1 MRMMP
6 VAAVAGFVAYVSA
19 CAPQSSQSFDPN
31 DPAVIAVIDSLMN
44 DAVQASREVDPVK
57 VLESMGTGENFT
69 LITGDVMLRGSETV
83 AAAFAETYNG
93 LLRQTSTLEQSY
105 TRLLTPDVAVFSAVA
120 EGTYTDLAGW
130 TSEPVGLG
138 LTVVFVREDG
148 RWVGRVV
155 HQSIAP

>member
-6 VAAVAGFVAYVSA
+6 VAAVAGFVACVSA

-83 AAAFAETYNG
+83 AAAFADTYNG

>member
-6 VAAVAGFVAYVSA
+6 VAAVAGFVACVSA

-44 DAVQASREVDPVK
+44 DAVQASREVDAVG
-57 VLESMGTGENFT
+57 VMESMGTGENFT
-69 LITGDVMLRGSETV
+69 LVTGDVMLHGSEAVTS
-83 AAAFAETYNG
+83 AFADTYEG
-93 LLRQTSTLEQSY
+93 LLRQTSTVDETH
-105 TRLLTPDVAVFSAVA
+105 TRLLTPNVAVFSAVG

-138 LTVVFVREDG
+138 LTIIFVLEDG

>member
-6 VAAVAGFVAYVSA
+6 VAAVAGFVACVSA

-44 DAVQASREVDPVK
+44 DAVQASREVDAVG
-57 VLESMGTGENFT
+57 VMESMGTGENFT
-69 LITGDVMLRGSETV
+69 LITGDVMLRGSEAV
-83 AAAFAETYNG
+83 AAAFADTYNG

>member
-1 MRMMP
+1 MKIMP
-6 VAAVAGFVAYVSA
+6 IAAVVGVVAGLSA

-31 DPAVIAVIDSLMN
+31 DPAVIAIIDSLMN
-44 DAVQASREVDPVK
+44 NDVQASRQVDAVR
-57 VLESMGTGENFT
+57 VMESMGTGENFT
-69 LITGDVMLRGSETV
+69 LVTGDVMLHGSEAV
-83 AAAFAETYNG
+83 ASAFADTYEG
-93 LLRQTSTLEQSY
+93 LLRQNSTVDETH
-105 TRLLTPDVAVFSAVA
+105 TRLLTPDVAVFSAVG

-138 LTVVFVREDG
+138 LTIIFVLEDG

>member
-6 VAAVAGFVAYVSA
+6 VAAVAGFVACVSA

-44 DAVQASREVDPVK
+44 DAVQASMEVDAVG
-57 VLESMGTGENFT
+57 VMESMGTGENFT
-69 LITGDVMLRGSETV
+69 LVTGDVMLHGSEAV
-83 AAAFAETYNG
+83 ASAFADTYEG
-93 LLRQTSTLEQSY
+93 LLRQTSTVDETH
-105 TRLLTPDVAVFSAVA
+105 TRLLTPNVAVFSAVG

-138 LTVVFVREDG
+138 LTIIFVLEDG

>member
-6 VAAVAGFVAYVSA
+6 VAAVAGVMSCLSA

-44 DAVQASREVDPVK
+44 DAVQASREVDAVG
-57 VLESMGTGENFT
+57 VMESMGTGENFT
-69 LITGDVMLRGSETV
+69 LVTGDVMLHGSEAVTS
-83 AAAFAETYNG
+83 AFVDTYEG
-93 LLRQTSTLEQSY
+93 LLRQSSTVDETH
-105 TRLLTPDVAVFSAVA
+105 TRLLTPNVAVFSAVG

-138 LTVVFVREDG
+138 LTIIFVLEDG

>member
-6 VAAVAGFVAYVSA
+6 IAAVAGVVAGLSA

-31 DPAVIAVIDSLMN
+31 DPAVIAVIDSIMR
-44 DAVQASREVDPVK
+44 DAVQASREVDAVR
-57 VLESMGTGENFT
+57 VMESMGTGENFT
-69 LITGDVMLRGSETV
+69 LVTGDVMLHGSEVV
-83 AAAFAETYNG
+83 AAAFADTYDG
-93 LLRQTSTLEQSY
+93 LLRQNSTVDETH
-105 TRLLTPDVAVFSAVA
+105 TRLLTPDVAVFSAVG

-138 LTVVFVREDG
+138 ITIVFGLEDG

>member
-6 VAAVAGFVAYVSA
+6 IAAVAAVVAGLSA

-44 DAVQASREVDPVK
+44 NAVQASREVDPVK
-57 VLESMGTGENFT
+57 VLESMGTGEYFT
-69 LITGDVMLRGSETV
+69 LVTGDVMLRGSEAV
-83 AAAFAETYNG
+83 AAAFADTYEG
-93 LLRQTSTLEQSY
+93 LLRQNSTIEETH
-105 TRLLTPDVAVFSAVA
+105 TRLLTPDVAVFSGVG

-138 LTVVFVREDG
+138 LTIVFVLEDG

>member
-6 VAAVAGFVAYVSA
+6 VAAVAGVVSCLSA

-31 DPAVIAVIDSLMN
+31 DPAVIAVIDSLMK
-44 DAVQASREVDPVK
+44 DAVQASRDVDPVK
-57 VLESMGTGENFT
+57 VMESMGTGENFT
-69 LITGDVMLRGSETV
+69 LITGDVMLRGSEVV
-83 AAAFAETYNG
+83 AAAFADTYGG
-93 LLRQTSTLEQSY
+93 LLRQNSTIDETH
-105 TRLLTPDVAVFSAVA
+105 TRLLTPDVAVFSAVG

-138 LTVVFVREDG
+138 LTIIFVLEDG
-148 RWVGRVV
+148 RWVGRVI

>member
-6 VAAVAGFVAYVSA
+6 VAALAGIVSCLSA

-31 DPAVIAVIDSLMN
+31 DPAVIAIIDSLMN
-44 DAVQASREVDPVK
+44 DAVQASREVDAVG
-57 VLESMGTGENFT
+57 VMESMGTGENFT
-69 LITGDVMLRGSETV
+69 LVTGDVMLHGSEAV
-83 AAAFAETYNG
+83 ASAFVDTYEG
-93 LLRQTSTLEQSY
+93 LLRQTSTVDETH
-105 TRLLTPDVAVFSAVA
+105 TRLLTPNVAVFSAVG

-138 LTVVFVREDG
+138 LTIIFVLEDG

>member
-1 MRMMP
+1 MMP
-6 VAAVAGFVAYVSA
+6 VAAVAGFVACVSA

-83 AAAFAETYNG
+83 AAAFADTYNG

>member
-6 VAAVAGFVAYVSA
+6 IAAVAGVVAGLSA
-19 CAPQSSQSFDPN
+19 CAPQSQSFDPN

-44 DAVQASREVDPVK
+44 DAMQASWEVDAVK

-69 LITGDVMLRGSETV
+69 LVTGDVMLRGSEVV
-83 AAAFAETYNG
+83 AAAFADTYDG
-93 LLRQTSTLEQSY
+93 LLRQNSTVDQSY
-105 TRLLTPDVAVFSAVA
+105 TRLLTPDVAVFSGVG

-130 TSEPVGLG
+130 TSEPVGIG
-138 LTVVFVREDG
+138 ITIIFVLEDG

-155 HQSIAP
+155 HQSIVP

>member
-6 VAAVAGFVAYVSA
+6 IAAVAGVLAGLSA

-44 DAVQASREVDPVK
+44 NAVQASREVDAVK

-69 LITGDVMLRGSETV
+69 LVTGDVLLRGSEAV
-83 AAAFAETYNG
+83 SSSFVDTYEG
-93 LLRQTSTLEQSY
+93 LLRQNSTIDETH
-105 TRLLTPDVAVFSAVA
+105 TRLLTPDVAVFSAVG

-138 LTVVFVREDG
+138 LTIIFVLEDG

>member
-6 VAAVAGFVAYVSA
+6 VAAVAGVVSCLSA

-31 DPAVIAVIDSLMN
+31 DPAVIAVIDSIMQ
-44 DAVQASREVDPVK
+44 DAVQASRQVDAVR
-57 VLESMGTGENFT
+57 VMESMGTGENFT
-69 LITGDVMLRGSETV
+69 LITGDVMLHGSEAV
-83 AAAFAETYNG
+83 ASSFVDTYEG
-93 LLRQTSTLEQSY
+93 LLRQSSTVDETH
-105 TRLLTPDVAVFSAVA
+105 TRLLTPDVAVFSGVG

-138 LTVVFVREDG
+138 LTIIFVREDG

>member
-6 VAAVAGFVAYVSA
+6 VAAVAGVVSCLSA

-44 DAVQASREVDPVK
+44 DALQASREVDPVK
-57 VLESMGTGENFT
+57 VMESMGTGENFT
-69 LITGDVMLRGSETV
+69 LVTGDVMLRGSDAV
-83 AAAFAETYNG
+83 AAAFAETYEG
-93 LLRQTSTLEQSY
+93 LLRQNSTLEQSY

-120 EGTYTDLAGW
+120 EGTYTDIAGW

-138 LTVVFVREDG
+138 ITVVFVREND

>member
-6 VAAVAGFVAYVSA
+6 VAALAGVVAYVSA

-44 DAVQASREVDPVK
+44 NALQGSREVDPVK
-57 VLESMGTGENFT
+57 VLESMGRGENFT
-69 LITGDVMLRGSETV
+69 LVTGDVMLRGSEVV
-83 AAAFAETYNG
+83 ASSFADTYEG
-93 LLRQTSTLEQSY
+93 LLRQNSTIDETH
-105 TRLLTPDVAVFSAVA
+105 TRLLTPDVAVFSGVA

-138 LTVVFVREDG
+138 ITVVFVRENG

>member
-6 VAAVAGFVAYVSA
+6 VAAVAGVVACVSA

-31 DPAVIAVIDSLMN
+31 DPAVTAIIDSLMN
-44 DAVQASREVDPVK
+44 NAVQASRQVDAVR
-57 VLESMGTGENFT
+57 VMESMGTGENFT
-69 LITGDVMLRGSETV
+69 LVTGDVMLHGSEAV
-83 AAAFAETYNG
+83 ASAFVDTYEG
-93 LLRQTSTLEQSY
+93 LLRQTSTVDETH
-105 TRLLTPDVAVFSAVA
+105 TRLLTPNVAVFSAVG

-138 LTVVFVREDG
+138 LTIIFVLEDG

>member
-1 MRMMP
+1 MMP
-6 VAAVAGFVAYVSA
+6 IAAVAGVVAGLSA

-31 DPAVIAVIDSLMN
+31 DPAVIAVIDSLIN
-44 DAVQASREVDPVK
+44 DAVQASRQVDAVG
-57 VLESMGTGENFT
+57 VMESMGTGENFT
-69 LITGDVMLRGSETV
+69 LVTGDVLLRGSEVV
-83 AAAFAETYNG
+83 ASAFADTVEG
-93 LLRQTSTLEQSY
+93 LLRQNSTVEETHTQ
-105 TRLLTPDVAVFSAVA
+105 LLTPDVAVFSGVG

-138 LTVVFVREDG
+138 LTIIFVREDG

>member
-1 MRMMP
+1 M
-6 VAAVAGFVAYVSA
+6 
-19 CAPQSSQSFDPN
+19 
-31 DPAVIAVIDSLMN
+31 AVIDSLMN
-44 DAVQASREVDPVK
+44 NALQGSREVDPVK
-57 VLESMGTGENFT
+57 VLESMGRGENFT
-69 LITGDVMLRGSETV
+69 LVTGDVMLRGSEAV
-83 AAAFAETYNG
+83 AEAFAETYGG
-93 LLRQTSTLEQSY
+93 LLRQNSTLEQSY

-138 LTVVFVREDG
+138 LTVVFVRENG

>member
-6 VAAVAGFVAYVSA
+6 IAAVAGVVSCLSA

-31 DPAVIAVIDSLMN
+31 DPAVIAVIDSLMQ
-44 DAVQASREVDPVK
+44 DAVQASRDVDAVR
-57 VLESMGTGENFT
+57 VMESMGTGENFT
-69 LITGDVMLRGSETV
+69 LVTGDVMLRGSEAV
-83 AAAFAETYNG
+83 AAAFAETYDG
-93 LLRQTSTLEQSY
+93 LLSQSSTLEQSY
-105 TRLLTPDVAVFSAVA
+105 TRLLTADVAVFSAVA